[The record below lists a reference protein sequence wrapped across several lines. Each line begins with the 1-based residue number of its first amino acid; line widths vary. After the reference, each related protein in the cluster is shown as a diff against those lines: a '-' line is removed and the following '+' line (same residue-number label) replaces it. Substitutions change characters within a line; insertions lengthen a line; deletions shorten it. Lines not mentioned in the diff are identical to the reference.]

1 MRSRARGAWLLVVI
15 LASLA
20 LTTRFFASSFERSVE
35 SRWRGAW
42 VVTKVPVQSD
52 CSGLHTDNAVS
63 GTLVSS
69 RGRFSFRAGELARID
84 KIDLHRARVD
94 LVLSLPEPI
103 LVTTQ
108 DGPFTLYNEVRC
120 PLELDIDVPRDKV
133 SNDDLA
139 GIEWVLQQV
148 VERYTSME
156 EAQRSRAWNQ
166 RKRDPY
172 PADYEQTLADHQ
184 AWKAQQVNVNIQA
197 RLDRARD
204 ETSRLT
210 DRLTSDHD
218 YLEGFAAGVEAMK
231 AVNLGGCGDL
241 LARDFGSFGS
251 APQAPRSS
259 AATSEAQQRWGRGYQ
274 DGQKLVFGLESLRRL
289 PSCFIPVP
297 EAQNAVQHRPPH

>member
-1 MRSRARGAWLLVVI
+1 MRSRARGAWLLVAVV
-15 LASLA
+15 ASLA
-20 LTTRFFASSFERSVE
+20 LSTQFFASSLDRSIE

-148 VERYTSME
+148 VERYTS
-156 EAQRSRAWNQ
+156 
-166 RKRDPY
+166 
-172 PADYEQTLADHQ
+172 
-184 AWKAQQVNVNIQA
+184 
-197 RLDRARD
+197 
-204 ETSRLT
+204 
-210 DRLTSDHD
+210 
-218 YLEGFAAGVEAMK
+218 
-231 AVNLGGCGDL
+231 
-241 LARDFGSFGS
+241 
-251 APQAPRSS
+251 
-259 AATSEAQQRWGRGYQ
+259 
-274 DGQKLVFGLESLRRL
+274 
-289 PSCFIPVP
+289 
-297 EAQNAVQHRPPH
+297 